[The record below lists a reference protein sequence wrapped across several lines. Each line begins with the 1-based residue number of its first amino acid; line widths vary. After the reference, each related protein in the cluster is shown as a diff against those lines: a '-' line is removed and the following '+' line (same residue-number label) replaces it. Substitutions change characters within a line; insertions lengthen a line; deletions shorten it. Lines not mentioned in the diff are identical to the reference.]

1 MAEDIT
7 DPKELRQ
14 FLGRLEQSIQ
24 SVQRRLTRYEAEYGK
39 TAELIARENAEVAGD
54 VEMLKR
60 LQVQRADIKKRL
72 K

>member
-14 FLGRLEQSIQ
+14 YLDRLEQSIQ
-24 SVQRRLTRYEAEYGK
+24 AVQRRLKRYEVEYGK
-39 TAELIARENAEVAGD
+39 GIDSIALENAEVAGD

-60 LQVQRADIKKRL
+60 LQAQRAELKKRL
-72 K
+72 Q

>member
-7 DPKELRQ
+7 DPDELRQ
-14 FLGRLEQSIQ
+14 YLDRLEQSLQ
-24 SVQRRLTRYEAEYGK
+24 AVQRRLKRYEAEYGK
-39 TAELIARENAEVAGD
+39 TADLIARENAEVAGD

-60 LQVQRADIKKRL
+60 LKAQRTEIKARL